1 MKNLTISQK
10 LMFCISLTMIVI
22 VGGATAVQYR
32 LFSGLVT
39 ERVTTAELPATLE
52 SIRNDINATL
62 TEPITLSRSM
72 ATNPYLHAWLDEG
85 EPDQGTERAVDYFQD
100 IQHRTG
106 ASIVFYVSALS
117 GNYYTAEGLERTL
130 SREQDTWFYSLVD
143 DAEGDPYGLNID
155 FEGEELQVFI
165 NYVIEREGERVGI
178 AGVGYTLAGMAEAI
192 RSYRLGESGLVFLT
206 SSEGIINLHPDG
218 ASMVGESVLSLPGW
232 EGVAAELLADT
243 GYRSGMAQDANG
255 SDQLVAAIDVPGT
268 DWIAFAQIPEN
279 ELFADLNRAVGV
291 VILAVA
297 AILLASLVVI
307 GVLLRTLFR
316 PFRRTADA
324 MREIA
329 EGDGDLTQR
338 LRVRGR
344 DESTELATQ
353 FNAFADK
360 VHDVLFHVRV
370 SSEAVRV
377 AAMEIASGGR
387 DMSQRTDNAASS
399 LQQTSASMEEIT
411 STVENTTASSREAS
425 SLSQTA
431 AQLAQ
436 RTGDT
441 VGQVVTTMGEIQSS
455 SQQIADIVKV
465 IDSIA
470 FQTNL
475 LALNASVEAAR
486 AGENGRGFAVVAGEV
501 RQLATRSAEASRDI
515 RQLIEASGEKVE
527 GGTRLVR
534 EAGDAMQQLVDG
546 VNRVAT
552 MLGEISHA
560 ASEQSD
566 GIGQINVAV
575 SELDRMTQ
583 QNAALAE
590 ESTSA
595 ADQLMGQADRLAEVV
610 ASFKLRNEAISHAGY
625 LQQHNRV
632 AATNEET

>member
-1 MKNLTISQK
+1 MKNLTIAQK
-10 LMFCISLTMIVI
+10 LMLCISLCMIVI

-32 LFSGLVT
+32 LFSELVT
-39 ERVTTAELPATLE
+39 ERVTSAELPATLE

-62 TEPITLSRSM
+62 TEPITLSRSL
-72 ATNPYLHAWLDEG
+72 ATNPYLHDWLDEG
-85 EPDQGTERAVDYFQD
+85 EPDEGTERAVAHFQD

-106 ASIVFYVSALS
+106 ASIVFYVSALT

-130 SREQDTWFYSLVD
+130 SREQDTWFYSLV
-143 DAEGDPYGLNID
+143 GDTGGDSYRLNID
-155 FEGEELQVFI
+155 FEGDELQIFI

-178 AGVGYTLAGMAEAI
+178 AGVGYTLAGMAETI
-192 RSYRLGESGLVFLT
+192 RSYRLGESGQVFLA
-206 SSEGIINLHPDG
+206 SREGIINVHPDG
-218 ASMVGESVLSLPGW
+218 ASMVGESILSLPGW
-232 EGVAAELLADT
+232 EGVAAELLAGS
-243 GYRSGMAQDANG
+243 GYRSGMAQDASG
-255 SDQLVAAIDVPGT
+255 SDQLVAAIEVPGT
-268 DWIAFAQIPEN
+268 DWVAFAQIPAD
-279 ELFADLNRAVGV
+279 ELFADLNRAVV
-291 VILAVA
+291 MVLLAVA
-297 AILLASLVVI
+297 AILLGSLVVI
-307 GVLLRTLFR
+307 GLLLRTLFR

-338 LRVRGR
+338 LPVRGR

-360 VHDVLFHVRV
+360 VHDVLFRVRA

-425 SLSQTA
+425 SLSQSA
-431 AQLAQ
+431 SQLAQ

-455 SQQIADIVKV
+455 SQQIGDIVKV

-486 AGENGRGFAVVAGEV
+486 AGENGRGFAVVADEV

-590 ESTSA
+590 ESTTA
-595 ADQLMGQADRLAEVV
+595 ADQLRGQADRLAAVV
-610 ASFKLRNEAISHAGY
+610 ASFKLRVEPVSHVGY
-625 LQQHNRV
+625 LQHGRA
-632 AATNEET
+632 AATSEEA